1 MFEKKFSTLIIYA
14 NNKKISNGG
23 NYIPPALKL
32 KHIEEN
38 IKKLNNLIKNLD
50 NNNDFLEK
58 TGNKKNYLEKTKIK
72 LKEGLENLIKEHN
85 ITEIEL
91 KKHKEDIQKSR
102 GTYNYNAAVKRSER
116 NIQLKIDEINSKLN
130 SIDDAK
136 KYDERML
143 EFLTKH
149 KKIESIGMLQMGKST
164 ARKDLYAEYSNML
177 DPNKIENKRTRGFI
191 RSLYNKSPEKFRKIY
206 TPEKT
211 EQNIKDYKNKIDSRY
226 NYDNKEL
233 TIYELYKIIYENELN
248 ELKSNSKNLSSPNIK
263 NLPIPKYTLFGVF
276 KRNNLKGSNL
286 LGGKKKPVTKKPV
299 TKKSTGKST
308 TKK

>member
-91 KKHKEDIQKSR
+91 KKHKEDI
-102 GTYNYNAAVKRSER
+102 
-116 NIQLKIDEINSKLN
+116 
-130 SIDDAK
+130 
-136 KYDERML
+136 
-143 EFLTKH
+143 
-149 KKIESIGMLQMGKST
+149 
-164 ARKDLYAEYSNML
+164 
-177 DPNKIENKRTRGFI
+177 
-191 RSLYNKSPEKFRKIY
+191 
-206 TPEKT
+206 
-211 EQNIKDYKNKIDSRY
+211 
-226 NYDNKEL
+226 
-233 TIYELYKIIYENELN
+233 
-248 ELKSNSKNLSSPNIK
+248 
-263 NLPIPKYTLFGVF
+263 
-276 KRNNLKGSNL
+276 
-286 LGGKKKPVTKKPV
+286 
-299 TKKSTGKST
+299 
-308 TKK
+308 